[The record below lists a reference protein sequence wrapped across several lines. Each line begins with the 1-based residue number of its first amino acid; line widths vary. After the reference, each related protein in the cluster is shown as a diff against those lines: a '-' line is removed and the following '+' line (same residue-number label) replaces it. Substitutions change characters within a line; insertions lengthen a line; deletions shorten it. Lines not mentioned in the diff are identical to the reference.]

1 MFAKLTST
9 KLTSMRALRHARPG
23 LGPEPM
29 FHVAPVH
36 ANDNHLVRPSS
47 AGARGRPAL
56 SCRWRRGEAHEK
68 AGRLRRPAGRARP
81 RLSAPS
87 TRPIHLTDDP
97 TISQMEVC
105 HDGFRGKVR
114 SRGRGDARGR
124 RGDRLPVRP
133 FVDDERSG
141 GPCASRVR
149 LPALR
154 WPLSESRGPAPCRV
168 ASHQGHQRCGLHAA
182 ESTI

>member
-56 SCRWRRGEAHEK
+56 TCRWVATA
-68 AGRLRRPAGRARP
+68 AGRLECRWFLADSETGGADEPGGAVKRMKRPVASG
-81 RLSAPS
+81 
-87 TRPIHLTDDP
+87 
-97 TISQMEVC
+97 
-105 HDGFRGKVR
+105 
-114 SRGRGDARGR
+114 GR
-124 RGDRLPVRP
+124 RV
-133 FVDDERSG
+133 
-141 GPCASRVR
+141 
-149 LPALR
+149 ALV
-154 WPLSESRGPAPCRV
+154 PD
-168 ASHQGHQRCGLHAA
+168 
-182 ESTI
+182 